1 MRICSSPYL
10 WRLSGMIDGA
20 CVVFVAGS
28 AAGAPL
34 LVVIGGLDWLGRI
47 WRDAYFVVGWL
58 GVRA

>member
-1 MRICSSPYL
+1 MTC
-10 WRLSGMIDGA
+10 GE

-28 AAGAPL
+28 AAAAPL

-47 WRDAYFVVGWL
+47 GPTLSWL